1 MTKQTLLTL
10 AFTVIA
16 LVTAGCSGGS
26 IATPPANSTNGAK
39 PGNNSPGTPAP
50 VASPSPTV
58 PGNANSA
65 KKDEKA
71 KSATLEPEIE
81 CVSGDGGVSSRVK
94 FAPGKSSTT
103 INCAVIRGDRDIYI
117 LGAKAGQKMT
127 VNITSLEKNAVFQIE
142 NPDGEYLEKAGE
154 GDDQTIWSGTLPDP
168 GDYKIIVGGTRGN
181 ATYKLSI
188 TIK

>member
-1 MTKQTLLTL
+1 MTKQTFL
-10 AFTVIA
+10 AMAIAVI
-16 LVTAGCSGGS
+16 VVGTIGCSGGS
-26 IATPPANSTNGAK
+26 TTTPPVNSTNTARSDKNVAG
-39 PGNNSPGTPAP
+39 SPAP
-50 VASPSPTV
+50 EAGRSP
-58 PGNANSA
+58 NANTNSNLA
-65 KKDEKA
+65 KKDEKP
-71 KSATLEPEIE
+71 KPATLEPEVE

-103 INCAVIRGDRDIYI
+103 ITCAVIRGDRDIYI

-154 GDDQTIWSGTLPDP
+154 GDDQTKWSGTLPDP